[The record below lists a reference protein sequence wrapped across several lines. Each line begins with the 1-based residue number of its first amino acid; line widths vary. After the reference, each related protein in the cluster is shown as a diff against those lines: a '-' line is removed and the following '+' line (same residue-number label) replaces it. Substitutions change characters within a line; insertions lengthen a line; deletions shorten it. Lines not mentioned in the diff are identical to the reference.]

1 VNPMDPRI
9 KPRPEEPSLAPY
21 IIKDAGE
28 LLYGPQ
34 WQAGIAR
41 ELNISARTVRRW
53 ASGETAPS
61 RSVSAELMRLCSERV
76 ERLLE
81 VGNQLDEHEIRRLD
95 FENTRA

>member
-1 VNPMDPRI
+1 MDPRI
-9 KPRPEEPSLAPY
+9 KPRPEEPSLAPH

-28 LLYGPQ
+28 LLYGLQ
-34 WQAGIAR
+34 WQAGFAC
-41 ELNISARTVRRW
+41 ELKISARTVRRW

-61 RSVSAELMRLCSERV
+61 RGVSTELMRLCSERV

-81 VGNQLDEHEIRRLD
+81 VGNRLNEHEIRRLD

>member
-1 VNPMDPRI
+1 MDPRI

-41 ELNISARTVRRW
+41 ELDISARTVRRW

-61 RSVSAELMRLCSERV
+61 RSVSTEMRRLCSERV

-81 VGNQLDEHEIRRLD
+81 VGNRLDAHEMRRLD
-95 FENTRA
+95 FESTRT

>member
-1 VNPMDPRI
+1 MDPRI
-9 KPRPEEPSLAPY
+9 KPRPEEPSLAPHV
-21 IIKDAGE
+21 IKDAGE

-61 RSVSAELMRLCSERV
+61 RSVSAELMRLCSERAD
-76 ERLLE
+76 RLLA
-81 VGNQLDEHEIRRLD
+81 VCNQLDAHEMRRLD
-95 FENTRA
+95 FESTRT